1 MEKILIKGRRRIKGC
16 IPISGSKNAA
26 LPIIAAAL
34 LSNKK
39 VFLRN
44 IPNIADVHVMIE
56 LVNCMGAK
64 VHFRKDTLSVE
75 AAEITVGALAH
86 NPLANKVRYS
96 IHLIGALISRFN
108 EIQLP
113 LPGGCKIGTRKLD
126 SYILTLTSLGANV
139 RIKDGNIK
147 VQSGEL
153 HGSHI
158 ALGYPSVCATE
169 NAIIAASRATGTS
182 IIENSAKEPEI
193 VDLANFLNSMG
204 AKIRGAGTERIEVVG
219 VDALSGTDYTIIPD
233 RIETGTFM
241 VAAAITNGE
250 VMLENTT
257 IKLMGS
263 VVSKLSEAGMEIHES
278 NGTVHAA
285 SQDFV
290 YPVDI
295 VTAVYPD
302 FPTDMQPIVTPLL
315 TLANGRSTIKET
327 MYENRF
333 THARELRKM
342 GADIAING
350 DTLIVSGPTRLVGAD
365 VEAQDIRC
373 GASVLLAGL
382 AAEGKTL
389 VQNAS
394 QIFRGYEDP
403 ITKLKNVGAC
413 LELVT

>member
-1 MEKILIKGRRRIKGC
+1 
-16 IPISGSKNAA
+16 
-26 LPIIAAAL
+26 
-34 LSNKK
+34 
-39 VFLRN
+39 
-44 IPNIADVHVMIE
+44 
-56 LVNCMGAK
+56 
-64 VHFRKDTLSVE
+64 
-75 AAEITVGALAH
+75 
-86 NPLANKVRYS
+86 
-96 IHLIGALISRFN
+96 
-108 EIQLP
+108 
-113 LPGGCKIGTRKLD
+113 
-126 SYILTLTSLGANV
+126 LTLTSLGANV

-158 ALGYPSVCATE
+158 ALGYPSVSATE

-241 VAAAITNGE
+241 VAAAITKGE

-285 SQDFV
+285 SQDLV

>member
-1 MEKILIKGRRRIKGC
+1 
-16 IPISGSKNAA
+16 
-26 LPIIAAAL
+26 
-34 LSNKK
+34 
-39 VFLRN
+39 
-44 IPNIADVHVMIE
+44 
-56 LVNCMGAK
+56 
-64 VHFRKDTLSVE
+64 
-75 AAEITVGALAH
+75 
-86 NPLANKVRYS
+86 
-96 IHLIGALISRFN
+96 
-108 EIQLP
+108 
-113 LPGGCKIGTRKLD
+113 
-126 SYILTLTSLGANV
+126 
-139 RIKDGNIK
+139 
-147 VQSGEL
+147 
-153 HGSHI
+153 
-158 ALGYPSVCATE
+158 
-169 NAIIAASRATGTS
+169 
-182 IIENSAKEPEI
+182 
-193 VDLANFLNSMG
+193 
-204 AKIRGAGTERIEVVG
+204 
-219 VDALSGTDYTIIPD
+219 
-233 RIETGTFM
+233 
-241 VAAAITNGE
+241 
-250 VMLENTT
+250 
-257 IKLMGS
+257 
-263 VVSKLSEAGMEIHES
+263 MEIHES

-285 SQDFV
+285 SQDLV